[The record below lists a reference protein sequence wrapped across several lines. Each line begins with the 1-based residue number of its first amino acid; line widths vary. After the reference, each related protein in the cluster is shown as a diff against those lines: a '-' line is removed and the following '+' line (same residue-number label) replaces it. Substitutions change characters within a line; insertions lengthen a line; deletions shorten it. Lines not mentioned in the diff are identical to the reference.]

1 MVLQSVEMEN
11 RLKLDFEKLNNK
23 TLKLLE
29 NSIEEL
35 EEETIPEIAEEI
47 A

>member
-1 MVLQSVEMEN
+1 MEN